1 MASSLTETAPTS
13 MPPPITPRR
22 PRPAV
27 RRRSPPERSRPTTNE
42 LIALLPHGASVALTA
57 QLVAIRLE
65 MDEVIATAG
74 VPMRWVYFP
83 DSAVLS
89 LIALMDDGAA
99 AEAGTVGHE
108 GMVGLPVFLGVGS
121 SPLTCFVQVPGIAH
135 RVRADVFRRLTA
147 RHPALREVLQCYT
160 HAYLCQLAQTAACNA
175 LHPLYA
181 RCARWIL
188 MTDDRASADDH
199 GAALRGF
206 TLKQQ
211 SLAYMLG
218 VRREG
223 VSGAARRLRA
233 AGLISY
239 ARGHMTVVDRAGLEA
254 MTCECYD
261 AVRAEHRRVMR

>member
-1 MASSLTETAPTS
+1 MASSLPDTAPTP
-13 MPPPITPRR
+13 MPAPITLRR

-27 RRRSPPERSRPTTNE
+27 RRLSPSERSRPTSNE
-42 LIALLPHGASVALTA
+42 LIALLPHGARVALTA
-57 QLVAIRLE
+57 RLVAIPLE
-65 MDEVIATAG
+65 MDEVVATAG
-74 VPMRWVYFP
+74 APMRWVYFP

-108 GMVGLPVFLGVGS
+108 GMVGLPIVLGVGS

-135 RVRADVFRRLTA
+135 RVRADVFRRLAA
-147 RHPALREVLQCYT
+147 RHPALRDVVQRYT

-175 LHPLYA
+175 LHPLHA

-199 GAALRGF
+199 PAALRGF

-233 AGLISY
+233 AGLIRY

-261 AVRAEHRRVMR
+261 AVRVEHRRVMR

>member
-1 MASSLTETAPTS
+1 MS
-13 MPPPITPRR
+13 PPPT
-22 PRPAV
+22 PRPARLTA
-27 RRRSPPERSRPTTNE
+27 RRPSPSERFRPTSNE
-42 LIALLPHGASVALTA
+42 LIALLPRGVSAALTA
-57 QLVAIRLE
+57 QLVAIDLPV
-65 MDEVIATAG
+65 DEVVATAG

-89 LIALMDDGAA
+89 LIAIMADGAA
-99 AEAGTVGHE
+99 AEAGTVGRE
-108 GMVGLPVFLGVGS
+108 GMVGLPVLLGVGS
-121 SPLTCFVQVPGIAH
+121 SPLTCFVQVPGNAH
-135 RVRADVFRRLTA
+135 RVRADVFRRMAA

-175 LHPLYA
+175 LHSLHA

-199 GAALRGF
+199 AAALQGF

-233 AGLISY
+233 AGLIRY

-261 AVRAEHRRVMR
+261 AVRAEHQRVLR

>member
-1 MASSLTETAPTS
+1 MS
-13 MPPPITPRR
+13 PPLSPRR
-22 PRPAV
+22 ARRVV
-27 RRRSPPERSRPTTNE
+27 RRRSPSERSRPTSNE
-42 LIALLPHGASVALTA
+42 LIALLPHGARVALTA
-57 QLVAIRLE
+57 KLVTIRLE
-65 MDEVIATAG
+65 LDEVVATAG

-89 LIALMDDGAA
+89 LIAVMADGSA

-121 SPLTCFVQVPGIAH
+121 SPLTCFVQVSGIAH

-147 RHPALREVLQCYT
+147 RHPALREVLQSYT

-188 MTDDRASADDH
+188 MTDDRVRADDH
-199 GAALRGF
+199 AAASEGF
-206 TLKQQ
+206 TLNQQ

-233 AGLISY
+233 AGLIHY
-239 ARGHMTVVDRAGLEA
+239 ARGRMTVIDRPGLEA

-261 AVRAEHRRVMR
+261 AVRAEHARVMR